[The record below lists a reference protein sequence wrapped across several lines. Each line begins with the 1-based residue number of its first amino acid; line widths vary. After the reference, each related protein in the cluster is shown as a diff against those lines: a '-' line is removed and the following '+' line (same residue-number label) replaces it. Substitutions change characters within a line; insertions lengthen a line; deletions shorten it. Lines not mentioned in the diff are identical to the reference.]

1 MVRRSFF
8 VLYSSLLLIV
18 SVGFIQQVHAYRCA
32 MPGPFDWAQELR
44 NERAVVALFAAERSG
59 FKLVESLGVKG
70 MQVGQNYQFT
80 YKGCAAG
87 RDSGFA
93 RRISKPYFVIH
104 FFPPHNAHEVPP
116 PRADPSGLKATRG
129 TIHVAT
135 NFTTRTIAL
144 TSSAC
149 CPKEMISEF
158 STLDEAKSV
167 LAALESKSEALQ
179 TTRVPAEPDAA
190 PIASAVSDAPQTEPS
205 GRDEDPWWQEPF
217 LPVFLV
223 WLTVLLVLVFR
234 NK

>member
-1 MVRRSFF
+1 MSRGSAGGVIDPPGQIGCR
-8 VLYSSLLLIV
+8 V
-18 SVGFIQQVHAYRCA
+18 S
-32 MPGPFDWAQELR
+32 
-44 NERAVVALFAAERSG
+44 

-80 YKGCAAG
+80 YQGCAAG

-93 RRISKPYFVIH
+93 RRISKPYFVIY
-104 FFPPHNAHEVPP
+104 FFPPHNANEVPP

-158 STLDEAKSV
+158 STLHEAKSV

-179 TTRVPAEPDAA
+179 TTRVPTEPDAA
-190 PIASAVSDAPQTEPS
+190 PMASAMRARISSRRAGSTARCTETALL
-205 GRDEDPWWQEPF
+205 Q
-217 LPVFLV
+217 
-223 WLTVLLVLVFR
+223 LLVL
-234 NK
+234 